1 MSTYKMDPMHS
12 EIMFKV
18 KHMMITNTTG
28 QFKTFDASMESSADD
43 FTNAVISF
51 EADVNSIDTRNEQ
64 RDGHLKGAE
73 FFNAEQFPKI
83 SFASTSFTKINDE
96 SYQLKGNLTIRDITK
111 ETELQVTYGGTA
123 VDFYGQTKSGFE
135 LTGKIS
141 RKEFGLLWNGITEAG
156 NIVLADE
163 IKLNLA
169 VQMVKQA

>member
-1 MSTYKMDPMHS
+1 MSTYKIDPVHS

-28 QFKTFDASMESSADD
+28 QFKKFDASLESAAENFSD
-43 FTNAVISF
+43 AVISF
-51 EADVNSIDTRNEQ
+51 EADTNSIDTGNEQ
-64 RDGHLKGAE
+64 RDGHLKGDE

-83 SFASTSFTKINDE
+83 SFLSTNFIKINDE
-96 SYQLKGNLTIRDITK
+96 SYKLKGNLTIRDITK
-111 ETELQVTYGGTA
+111 EIELDVTYGGTA
-123 VDFYGQTKSGFE
+123 TDFYGQIKSGFE
-135 LTGKIS
+135 ITGKIS